1 MKILSFD
8 PGEKNFAY
16 SMNMHRSDPILRHK
30 IVKNGLVSNC
40 INNLKTSEI
49 LEGQHI
55 KFSDEILGMLTTFK
69 PDYVVME
76 RFMGRGLKV
85 GTTSETTNIMI
96 GIIITLCRQQ
106 GIPFKLVNASTWKN
120 AYNKARSKFVTSN
133 IKDEYKLIGTTPHQY
148 DATMIGIY
156 YAHVLCMEN
165 PFKRWADDMV
175 RDSIM
180 ASIEKSSEVK
190 LVQRR
195 VKRVYA

>member
-1 MKILSFD
+1 MKIISFD

-16 SMNMHRSDPILRHK
+16 SMNMHKNEGGLKHK
-30 IVKNGLVSNC
+30 VIKNGLVANC

-55 KFSDEILGMLTTFK
+55 KFCDEISRMIAEFQ
-69 PDYVVME
+69 PDFVVME
-76 RFMGRGLKV
+76 RFMGRGIKV

-96 GIIITLCRQQ
+96 GVIITLCRSLN
-106 GIPFKLVNASTWKN
+106 IPFKLVNASTWKN
-120 AYNKARSKFVTSN
+120 AYNAARSKIEPNN

-156 YAHVLCMEN
+156 YAHILSHET
-165 PFKRWADDMV
+165 PFRRWSDEMV
-175 RDSIM
+175 RDSVM
-180 ASIEKSSEVK
+180 ASVERSSEVK